1 MAATVYLIVAILS
14 FMNSGIDMISFLLET
29 DIPRIRVLE
38 RIGIAVIFFS
48 LAIFCFIVL
57 IRKVQIVDAKLQWF
71 ALTVTLS
78 TPIFVL
84 ISVIVFAW
92 VSYSNPISIRAP
104 SSSSETAA
112 PSTSDTASDLR
123 VYDFVGLGGAGDL
136 LDQNIGLAFENYSI
150 SHQPARVTFS
160 SDEARRMT
168 RIGLKLHAIHKVKPF
183 DPGITNT
190 PDGFDKWESTIN
202 AEFNRLFNDNN

>member
-1 MAATVYLIVAILS
+1 MAATVYLIVAILL
-14 FMNSGIDMISFLLET
+14 FMKSGIDMISFLLET

-38 RIGIAVIFFS
+38 RVGIAVIFFT

-57 IRKVQIVDAKLQWF
+57 IQKVQIVDAKLQGF
-71 ALTVTLS
+71 ALTATLS

-92 VSYSNPISIRAP
+92 VSYSNPISVSAR
-104 SSSSETAA
+104 SSSSET
-112 PSTSDTASDLR
+112 
-123 VYDFVGLGGAGDL
+123 VYDFVGLGGSGDL

-168 RIGLKLHAIHKVKPF
+168 RIGLKLHAINRVTPF
-183 DPGITNT
+183 KPGITNT
-190 PDGFDKWESTIN
+190 SDGFNIWESKID
-202 AEFNRLFNDNN
+202 AEFDKIFKKVN